1 MLRQILNLTWKEII
15 QVRRDRF
22 LVLFLILA
30 PTMQLVLLSRNTAQ
44 GVRDMPVA
52 ILDLDQSALSREL
65 AATLDQTREMK
76 ITYRPRTREELNA
89 LLDDGKAEIGIVV
102 PPGFE
107 RAFYGGGP
115 ESAQVQAIIDG
126 TNTLVGR
133 SGAQVIEGVIGLMA
147 QRRLASPLSAESGGR
162 GYSVGLKVLTSAL
175 FNPSFNNQWFAI
187 PSMLAFITYQVTLV
201 VAATGFVRE
210 RELGTLEQL
219 LITPLNRFELI
230 AGKALPAILIGMFN
244 FFLLL
249 AVQTLGY
256 HIPIRGSLI
265 LLLGAALL
273 FIIAVVAQG
282 TLISLLSHTQ
292 QQAVLF
298 VFLLAI
304 LEVTFSGYLLPV
316 ENMPLVM
323 RALAKV
329 SALQHFMVTIRSV
342 TLRGATLPMILPDLL
357 AIVAFT
363 GVVGFASWRLFNR
376 SIE

>member
-1 MLRQILNLTWKEII
+1 MLRQILNLTWKEIV

-30 PTMQLVLLSRNTAQ
+30 PTMQLVLLSRNTAK

-52 ILDLDQSALSREL
+52 ILDLDQSATSREV

-76 ITYRPRTREELNA
+76 ITYHPKTREELNA
-89 LLDDGKAEIGIVV
+89 LLDDGKADLGIVV

-107 RAFYGGGP
+107 RAFYRGGP
-115 ESAQVQAIIDG
+115 EPAQVQAIIDG
-126 TNTLVGR
+126 TDILVGR
-133 SGAQVIEGVIGLMA
+133 NGAQVVEGVIGLLA
-147 QRRLASPLSAESGGR
+147 QRRLASPLSGER
-162 GYSVGLKVLTSAL
+162 GGLKVVTSAL

-187 PSMLAFITYQVTLV
+187 PSMLAFIVYQVTLV

-230 AGKALPAILIGMFN
+230 AGKAVPAILIGMLN
-244 FFLLL
+244 FLLL
-249 AVQTLGY
+249 IAVQTYGY
-256 HIPIRGSLI
+256 GIPIRGSL
-265 LLLGAALL
+265 LLLL
-273 FIIAVVAQG
+273 FANFLFVIAVVAQG
-282 TLISLLSHTQ
+282 TLVSLLSHTQ

-323 RALAKV
+323 RGLAKV
-329 SALQHFMVTIRSV
+329 SALQHFMATMRSI
-342 TLRGATLPMILPDLL
+342 TLRGATLPMVLPDLL
-357 AIVAFT
+357 AIVGFT
-363 GVVGFASWRLFNR
+363 AVVGLLGWHLFNR

>member
-102 PPGFE
+102 PPRFE
-107 RAFYGGGP
+107 RAFYRGGP

-147 QRRLASPLSAESGGR
+147 QRRLASPLSAESG
-162 GYSVGLKVLTSAL
+162 GLKVLTSAL

-256 HIPIRGSLI
+256 HIPIRGSLL

-363 GVVGFASWRLFNR
+363 AVVGFAGWHLFNR